1 MTILFHWL
9 INIPIVPSRNKKD
22 TRKRFYILRT
32 NVQSYSA
39 LSPLRVLPCVLLFTN
54 NKQIEK
60 VPRDVRSAYS
70 GKKRQVRE
78 KDGSQQIEHTSM
90 QIKNGTG
97 PGVQRS
103 ELPLSACHFHNSVK
117 GRVR

>member
-1 MTILFHWL
+1 MTILFHLL
-9 INIPIVPSRNKKD
+9 INIPIVPSRNKND
-22 TRKRFYILRT
+22 TGKRFYILRT
-32 NVQSYSA
+32 NVQSCSA
-39 LSPLRVLPCVLLFTN
+39 RSPLRMLPCVLLFT
-54 NKQIEK
+54 KKSRKYRGIFEVHIPEK
-60 VPRDVRSAYS
+60 E
-70 GKKRQVRE
+70 RQVRE